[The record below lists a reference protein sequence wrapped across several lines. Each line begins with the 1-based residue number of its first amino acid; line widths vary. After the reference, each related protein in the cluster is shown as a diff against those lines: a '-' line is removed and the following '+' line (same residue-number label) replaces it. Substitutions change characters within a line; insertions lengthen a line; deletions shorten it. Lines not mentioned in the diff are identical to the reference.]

1 MKRFIEQYGKGHF
14 SIRGNE
20 TINRI
25 NGKGPVNRALADL
38 FRREEEETIK
48 KQTDSRQGGS

>member
-1 MKRFIEQYGKGHF
+1 MKRFTERCGEDHF
-14 SIRGNE
+14 RIRGNE